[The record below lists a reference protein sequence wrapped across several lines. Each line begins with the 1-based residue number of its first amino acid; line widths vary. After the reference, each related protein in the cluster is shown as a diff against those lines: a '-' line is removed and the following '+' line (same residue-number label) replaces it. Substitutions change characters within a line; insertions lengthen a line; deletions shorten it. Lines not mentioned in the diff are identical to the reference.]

1 MVTSNKQD
9 LSAVKQPKIALV
21 YDRAAA
27 QGGAERVLIALRQA
41 FPNAPLYTSLLQTKE
56 APWTAG
62 WTIRTSWLQRLP
74 KWMRRYR
81 WWGWVMPLVFESFD
95 LSRFDVVISVTGES
109 AKAVIT
115 QPHQL
120 HICYLLTPTRYLWS
134 HRDQTVS
141 SLPQIFR
148 PAARKILTVLSKWDR
163 AISSRPDVI
172 IPISKL
178 VAQRSEE
185 FYGRKTLSPVYPPLT
200 VFPPAQAPQGDKTP
214 PQPFFV
220 TWGRHV
226 AYKRFELVIQAAV
239 QQKAK
244 LVVIGQGPETPKLR
258 RLAQKI
264 DKKGQ
269 YVSFVGRVSDAELHW
284 YASQAVGA
292 IFPQLEDFGIAA
304 GEAVMVGCP
313 VLVHKNSGVTEILSS
328 DQCVTIN
335 DETVAEVQAGLKKLQ
350 AKKWSHLDMKHQARQ
365 YAGERFIAQWPQLV
379 QKLWQQH
386 KTSLQ

>member
-1 MVTSNKQD
+1 MATSSKQD
-9 LSAVKQPKIALV
+9 LSTGKQPKIALV

-41 FPNAPLYTSLLQTKE
+41 FSNAPLYTSLLQTKE

-62 WTIRTSWLQRLP
+62 WIIRTSWLQRLP
-74 KWMRRYR
+74 KWVRRYR

-95 LSRFDVVISVTGES
+95 LSRFDIVISVTGES

-141 SLPQIFR
+141 NLPLIFR
-148 PAARKILTVLSKWDR
+148 PLARKVLVFLARWDKV
-163 AISSRPDVI
+163 ISSRPDII
-172 IPISKL
+172 IPISEL

-185 FYGRKTLSPVYPPLT
+185 FYGRKTLAPVYPPLT
-200 VFPPAQAPQGDKTP
+200 VFPPAQAPQAGKTP
-214 PQPFFV
+214 TQPFFV

-239 QQKAK
+239 NQRVR
-244 LVVIGQGPETPKLR
+244 LIVIGQGPETAKLR
-258 RLAQKI
+258 RLAQKL
-264 DKKGQ
+264 DKNQQ
-269 YVSFVGRVSDAELHW
+269 YISFVGRVSDAELHW
-284 YASQAVGA
+284 YALQAVGA

-304 GEAVMVGCP
+304 GEAVMAGCP
-313 VLVHKNSGVTEILSS
+313 VLVHKSSGITEILSS
-328 DQCVTIN
+328 DQCVTLN
-335 DETVAEVQAGLKKLQ
+335 EETVAEVQVGLKKLQ

-365 YAGERFIAQWPQLV
+365 YAGERFIAKWSQLV